1 MVTLGNER
9 YKLKVIVNTKHFTEY
24 LMKKNNS
31 FKTTFYL
38 GLIILLIIG
47 SVVSLIV
54 VNVFNFLA
62 PKFTKDKVEI
72 YIDDVTPEK
81 EIIHDTVYID
91 KPTVKI
97 NNTPKN
103 VTTVTPKS
111 LPVTQSEKDTDNVTK
126 SIITDTI
133 K

>member
-1 MVTLGNER
+1 
-9 YKLKVIVNTKHFTEY
+9 
-24 LMKKNNS
+24 MKKNNS
-31 FKTTFYL
+31 FKTIFYL
-38 GLIILLIIG
+38 GLIVLLLIG
-47 SVVSLIV
+47 SIVSLIV
-54 VNVFNFLA
+54 INLFNALS

-91 KPTVKI
+91 KPIVKI

-103 VTTVTPKS
+103 VTTVIPKS
-111 LPVTQSEKDTDNVTK
+111 LPVTQGEKDTDNVSK

>member
-1 MVTLGNER
+1 
-9 YKLKVIVNTKHFTEY
+9 
-24 LMKKNNS
+24 MKKNNS

-111 LPVTQSEKDTDNVTK
+111 LPVTQGEKDTDNVTK

>member
-1 MVTLGNER
+1 
-9 YKLKVIVNTKHFTEY
+9 
-24 LMKKNNS
+24 MKKNSS
-31 FKTTFYL
+31 FKTTFYF
-38 GLIILLIIG
+38 GLIILLFIG
-47 SVVSLIV
+47 LVVSLIV
-54 VNVFNFLA
+54 VNVYRALE
-62 PKFTKDKVEI
+62 PKFTKDKNKVEI

>member
-1 MVTLGNER
+1 
-9 YKLKVIVNTKHFTEY
+9 
-24 LMKKNNS
+24 MKKNNS
-31 FKTTFYL
+31 FKTIFYL
-38 GLIILLIIG
+38 GLIVLLLIG
-47 SVVSLIV
+47 SIVSLIV
-54 VNVFNFLA
+54 INLFNALS

-81 EIIHDTVYID
+81 EIIYDTVYID
-91 KPTVKI
+91 KPIVKI

-103 VTTVTPKS
+103 VTTVIPKS
-111 LPVTQSEKDTDNVTK
+111 LPVTQGEKDTDNVTK

>member
-1 MVTLGNER
+1 
-9 YKLKVIVNTKHFTEY
+9 
-24 LMKKNNS
+24 MKKNNS

-38 GLIILLIIG
+38 GLFILLIIG

-54 VNVFNFLA
+54 VNVFNVLA
-62 PKFTKDKVEI
+62 PKFTKDKDKVEI

-91 KPTVKI
+91 KPSVKI

-103 VTTVTPKS
+103 VTTVIPKS
-111 LPVTQSEKDTDNVTK
+111 LPVTQGEKDTDNVTK

>member
-1 MVTLGNER
+1 
-9 YKLKVIVNTKHFTEY
+9 
-24 LMKKNNS
+24 MKKNNS

-54 VNVFNFLA
+54 VNVFNVLA
-62 PKFTKDKVEI
+62 PKFTKDKDKVEI
-72 YIDDVTPEK
+72 YIDDVTHEK

-91 KPTVKI
+91 KPIVKV
-97 NNTPKN
+97 NSTPKN
-103 VTTVTPKS
+103 VTTVIPKS
-111 LPVTQSEKDTDNVTK
+111 LPVTQGEKDTDNVTK

>member
-1 MVTLGNER
+1 
-9 YKLKVIVNTKHFTEY
+9 
-24 LMKKNNS
+24 MKKNNS

-54 VNVFNFLA
+54 VNVFNVLA
-62 PKFTKDKVEI
+62 PKFTKDKNKVEI
-72 YIDDVTPEK
+72 YIDNVTPEK

-91 KPTVKI
+91 KPSVKI
-97 NNTPKN
+97 TNTPKN

>member
-1 MVTLGNER
+1 
-9 YKLKVIVNTKHFTEY
+9 
-24 LMKKNNS
+24 MKKNNS

-38 GLIILLIIG
+38 GLFILLIIG

-54 VNVFNFLA
+54 VNVFNVLA
-62 PKFTKDKVEI
+62 PKFTKDKDKVEI
-72 YIDDVTPEK
+72 YIDDVTHEK

-91 KPTVKI
+91 KPSVKI
-97 NNTPKN
+97 TNTPKN
-103 VTTVTPKS
+103 VTTVTPKI